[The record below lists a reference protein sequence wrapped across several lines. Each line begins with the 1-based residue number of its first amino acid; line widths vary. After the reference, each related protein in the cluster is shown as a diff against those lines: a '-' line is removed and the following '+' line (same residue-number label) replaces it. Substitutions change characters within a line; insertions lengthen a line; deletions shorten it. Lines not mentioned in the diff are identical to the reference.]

1 MFNTD
6 NIFDTLHGGKV
17 NGFDIMLMESDEK
30 RQKLENAFEQA
41 IKAGHNPNNIQ
52 DYIYDKL
59 GFGPNDLIES
69 DKILL
74 KTKVE
79 ELYKR
84 YGN

>member
-17 NGFDIMLMESDEK
+17 NGFDIMIMESDEK
-30 RQKLENAFEQA
+30 RQKLENTFEQV
-41 IKAGHNPNNIQ
+41 IKAGHNPNDIQ